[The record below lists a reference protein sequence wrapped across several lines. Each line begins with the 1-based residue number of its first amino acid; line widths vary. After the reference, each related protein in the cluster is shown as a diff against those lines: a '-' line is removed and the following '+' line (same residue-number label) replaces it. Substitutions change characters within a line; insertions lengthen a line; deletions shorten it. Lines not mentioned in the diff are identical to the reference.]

1 MKTQRR
7 WLKSVIAAAA
17 ELTTPLP
24 FARATRRR
32 IAVRVQPQTKAR
44 GLAAR

>member
-17 ELTTPLP
+17 TLTTPLP
-24 FARATRRR
+24 FARATRRP
-32 IAVRVQPQTKAR
+32 IAIRVQPRIKPR